1 MGLFSSDKYTIT
13 TPNLSFYYPQK
24 KLPYGKSNKVKKYYF
39 DQLITKDM
47 ISNKYEG
54 KSNLENMIS
63 LITTMNFFHTPA
75 FVPSR
80 TNYCGYLQKKTL
92 EVNKEKFKKI
102 FPDMKEILST
112 SDTNP
117 SLEKNVIL
125 SLALKEYSFNY
136 DKYTFI
142 KDDIVYLIDIDKHKA
157 YAINR
162 VPKPT
167 ESANIFDYPR
177 LLEPP
182 LEPYELDLKK
192 DLNIDLDIDNIL
204 EEVVLK
210 PLRDNLKEKHNID
223 YYDESKKV
231 DEESLHIDIIDKE
244 KDFTTI
250 RVSAEYTCIG
260 MMRSMEEIKKEF
272 LNNLSSKKLPKGILD
287 ILLQSLEDDLN
298 IPIEEHYREFRLKY
312 YNYAQSMITIKIPTY
327 LITYLQRKEKDFDGI
342 YIEYKDELGIKKLV
356 YVADKYTITNEILKE
371 RLSAVY
377 PIKGSGVPN
386 GTKKLGIEEP
396 KEHKY
401 WRLALERAKYKKRWK
416 LKYTKKEKEDK
427 DIIEQFNNNGDT
439 KYAEIYQC
447 VNLLGATIKENR
459 SNRFYIQYLKAVL
472 KYFDK
477 LCGGFPAYN
486 EIEPVYSIRE
496 LTEEEEKD
504 YGRSGKLPNG
514 AYRIGAKAVTHYGE
528 HHTRVEYEPIYGI
541 RYLKGYRT
549 KSKVFNTPLPARED
563 KRRTNIAFRIAGV
576 KRYVANKTFKKECF
590 TGVEPNVSGL
600 YIYINVKDFSKS
612 SVEEQNQGIYHGYT
626 QYGLNLDVFFNAYN
640 GIAINL
646 KFKDATAKALVAR
659 SSKDFT
665 SPVPVMFNLD
675 IKKYEK
681 ENGHQWFNDGS
692 RTINASAFEWSKTEY
707 YYTGSLDNQKRRSR
721 TTGWKRKFEY
731 DDRCD
736 FNPIAKPEH
745 LVYFTAY
752 LPLMP
757 IKLWYKIPLSAKK
770 EIAHSTIL
778 VYSYT
783 SVEIKEKASWGKALT
798 AIGAVLLGTFGGP
811 LGFVLGNLSLATLAG
826 VFKGKLALAI
836 NLASTIYGSYLG
848 TTGGIEKGGMW
859 GNLQTAGS
867 IVGGTSGVFSAV
879 NNYNMQNLA
888 NQFNST
894 MNDLANQ
901 HKSEADKLLE
911 KELRGNRVNLTD
923 YDVNTNYDET
933 IEWLYYVAYGNVLYN
948 DFYNKQAY
956 NSRFKIYDEYDRFK

>member
-1 MGLFSSDKYTIT
+1 MGFFRSSKYTIT

-24 KLPYGKSNKVKKYYF
+24 KLPYGKSKTKKKYYF

-47 ISNKYEG
+47 VSNKYEG
-54 KSNLENMIS
+54 KSNLENMMS

-80 TNYCGYLQKKTL
+80 TKYCGYLQKKTL

-102 FPDMKEILST
+102 FPDIKEILST
-112 SDTNP
+112 SDNNP
-117 SLEKNVIL
+117 LLEKSVIL
-125 SLALKEYSFNY
+125 SLALKEYDFNY
-136 DKYTFI
+136 DNFTFI
-142 KDDIVYLIDIDKHKA
+142 KDDIVYLVDIDKHKA
-157 YAINR
+157 YALNK
-162 VPKPT
+162 VPKLSYST
-167 ESANIFDYPR
+167 NIFNYPR
-177 LLEPP
+177 LLESP

-192 DLNIDLDIDNIL
+192 DLDIDLDIDDVL

-250 RVSAEYTCIG
+250 QVSGEYTCIG
-260 MMRSMEEIKKEF
+260 MMRSEEEIRNEFRSNLTKK
-272 LNNLSSKKLPKGILD
+272 NLPKGIVD
-287 ILLQSLEDDLN
+287 ILMKEVDKILSTPLDL
-298 IPIEEHYREFRLKY
+298 HDREFRLKY
-312 YNYAQSMITIKIPTY
+312 YNYAQSMITIKVPTY
-327 LITYLQRKEKDFDGI
+327 LITYLQRKEKDPNGI

-386 GTKKLGIEEP
+386 GTKKLGVEEP

-401 WRLALERAKYKKRWK
+401 WRLALERAKYKRRWK

-427 DIIEQFNNNGDT
+427 DIIEQFNDSGDT

-447 VNLLGATIKENR
+447 VNLLGATIKANR
-459 SNRFYIQYLKAVL
+459 SNRFYVQYLKAVL

-477 LCGGFPAYN
+477 LCDGFKSYN
-486 EIEPVYSIRE
+486 EVEPVYAVRQLSERE
-496 LTEEEEKD
+496 QKEYKR
-504 YGRSGKLPNG
+504 YGLLPNG
-514 AYRIGAKAVTHYGE
+514 AYRIGSKKVPHYGE
-528 HHTRVEYEPIYGI
+528 HHTKYTYEPIYGVK
-541 RYLKGYRT
+541 YLKGYRT
-549 KSKVFNTPLPARED
+549 KAKVFNTPLPAKKDDNRP
-563 KRRTNIAFRIAGV
+563 NIAFRIAGV
-576 KRYVANKTFKKECF
+576 KRYVANKTFTKECF

-600 YIYINVKDFSKS
+600 YIYVNVKDFSKS

-626 QYGLNLDVFFNAYN
+626 QYGLNLDRFFEEYN
-640 GIAINL
+640 SVAVKL
-646 KFKDATAKALVAR
+646 KFKDPQAKALAAR
-659 SSKDFT
+659 SSKDYT
-665 SPVPVMFNLD
+665 SPVPIMFKLD

-681 ENGHQWFNDGS
+681 VNGHHWFNDGET
-692 RTINASAFEWSKTEY
+692 TINASAFEWSKIEY
-707 YYTGSLDNQKRRSR
+707 YYTGSLDNQKRRSKI
-721 TTGWKRKFEY
+721 TGWKRKFEY
-731 DDRCD
+731 DDRCN
-736 FNPIAKPEH
+736 FNPISKLEY
-745 LVYFTAY
+745 LTSFTAY

-778 VYSYT
+778 VYYYT
-783 SVEIKEKASWGKALT
+783 SIEVKERGSFGKILG
-798 AIGAVLLGTFGGP
+798 AIGSVLLGTFGGP
-811 LGFVLGNLSLATLAG
+811 LGFVLGGLSLGTLAG

-836 NLASTIYGSYLG
+836 NLASTIYGAYLG
-848 TTGGIEKGGMW
+848 TTRGLEKGGMW
-859 GNLQTAGS
+859 GNLQTAS
-867 IVGGTSGVFSAV
+867 SVVGGTSGVFSSV
-879 NNYNMQNLA
+879 NNYNMQNMA

-911 KELRGNRVNLTD
+911 KELRGNRINLTD

-956 NSRFKIYDEYDRFK
+956 NSRFKIYDEFDRFK